1 MSNFNDEVC
10 EYSYSSVTENF
21 GTENSDNMSQ
31 DAECMFRCQ
40 YNPEFNRSKD
50 WYFRCKSYCKI

>member
-10 EYSYSSVTENF
+10 EYNYSTSVTENF
-21 GTENSDNMSQ
+21 GTENSGK
-31 DAECMFRCQ
+31 ECMFRCAH
-40 YNPEFNRSKD
+40 NPDSSSSKD